1 MTSVLALAMLVLVLA
16 LPATALAARTSF
28 DCTKATARVE
38 QLVCRDEALA
48 KLDLRVAD
56 LFRKA
61 EDAAGGERARI
72 ALRDAQ
78 RAWPQKRNACAR
90 SADVR
95 ACTVLAY
102 RSRLSELQVQ
112 SGEARSAMATLYDC
126 GKLGTATVHY
136 YHGTELP
143 VAILS
148 FGVGNSDT
156 TIAATRE
163 PGAKYVGARYGLL
176 NDGGEALVSRKGQP
190 DVACR
195 RKA

>member
-1 MTSVLALAMLVLVLA
+1 MTSLLALAIPLLA
-16 LPATALAARTSF
+16 LPATALAARTSY
-28 DCTKATARVE
+28 DCTKATAKVE

-48 KLDLRVAD
+48 KLDLRVVD

-61 EDAAGGERARI
+61 EENAGGERARI

-78 RAWPQKRNACAR
+78 RAWPQKRNACGR

-95 ACTVLAY
+95 GCTLLAY
-102 RSRLSELQVQ
+102 RTRVSELQVQ
-112 SGEARSAMATLYDC
+112 SGEARSLMATLYDC

-136 YHGTELP
+136 YPGTELP
-143 VAILS
+143 VAIVS
-148 FGVGNSDT
+148 FGVGSADT
-156 TIAATRE
+156 VVAPSR
-163 PGAKYVGARYGLL
+163 GSKYVGARYTLV
-176 NDGGEALVSRKGQP
+176 DEGGDALVAPRGQP